1 MALNPGD
8 MVLPGIV
15 LASVASGVSAGTEL
29 GVSSTEGELAS
40 GSGGV
45 SALTDE
51 GGMAGLSSNE
61 SVPAGYAGVRCS
73 GAEAV
78 SYEAGEAVSPGDVV
92 AINGGQLAT
101 ADGTTDTNLIGVVG
115 SGGGEDGDSD
125 YASGENA
132 PVYIIE

>member
-1 MALNPGD
+1 MALNPGEE
-8 MVLPGIV
+8 VIPGVV
-15 LASVASGVSAGTEL
+15 LANVAGGVSAGTEL

-51 GGMAGLSSNE
+51 GAMAGLSSKE
-61 SVPAGYAGVRCS
+61 SVPAGYAGVRCTAA
-73 GAEAV
+73 GPV

-115 SGGGEDGDSD
+115 HGGGEDAGSD
-125 YASGENA
+125 YASGEDA

>member
-1 MALNPGD
+1 MALNPGEEV
-8 MVLPGIV
+8 MPGVV
-15 LASVASGVSAGTEL
+15 LANVAAGVSAGAEL

-45 SALTDE
+45 SAITDE

-61 SVPAGYAGVRCS
+61 SVPGGYAGVRAS
-73 GAEAV
+73 GEEPV
-78 SYEAGEAVSPGDVV
+78 SYEAGETVSPGDVV

-115 SGGGEDGDSD
+115 HGGGESAGED